1 MNIIV
6 ASLKDESA
14 ESLARKMLADATGEK
29 PENIVFY
36 RGENGKPL
44 TRLSPFFNCSHS
56 GDHVVCAVS
65 EKEIGVDLE
74 RIRPVHERMERT
86 LSEAERC
93 WLAALPQAQRA
104 EAFLRLW
111 TLKESWIKC
120 RGGRLMEFRQVEFV
134 LQGDK
139 LLSAPA
145 GFTFSFPPA
154 PAGYVLTV
162 CERE

>member
-1 MNIIV
+1 M
-6 ASLKDESA
+6 
-14 ESLARKMLADATGEK
+14 
-29 PENIVFY
+29 
-36 RGENGKPL
+36 
-44 TRLSPFFNCSHS
+44 
-56 GDHVVCAVS
+56 
-65 EKEIGVDLE
+65 DLE
-74 RIRPVHERMERT
+74 RIRPVHERMERA
-86 LSEAERC
+86 LSEAERR

-120 RGGRLMEFRQVEFV
+120 RGGRLMEFRQAEFV

-145 GFTFSFPPA
+145 GFAFSFPPA

-162 CERE
+162 CEKN

>member
-1 MNIIV
+1 MNIIA
-6 ASLKDESA
+6 ASVKDESA
-14 ESLARKMLADATGEK
+14 ESLARKMLAEATGEK

-44 TRLSPFFNCSHS
+44 TRLPLFFNCSHS

-65 EKEIGVDLE
+65 KKEIGVDLE
-74 RIRPVHERMERT
+74 RIRPVHERMERA
-86 LSEAERC
+86 EAERR
-93 WLAALPQAQRA
+93 WLAALPQARRA

-120 RGGRLMEFRQVEFV
+120 RGGRLMEFRQAEFV

-145 GFTFSFPPA
+145 G
-154 PAGYVLTV
+154 YVLTV
-162 CERE
+162 CEKN

>member
-44 TRLSPFFNCSHS
+44 TRLPLFFNCSHS

-65 EKEIGVDLE
+65 EKEIGTWV
-74 RIRPVHERMERT
+74 
-86 LSEAERC
+86 SA
-93 WLAALPQAQRA
+93 
-104 EAFLRLW
+104 
-111 TLKESWIKC
+111 SIK
-120 RGGRLMEFRQVEFV
+120 
-134 LQGDK
+134 
-139 LLSAPA
+139 
-145 GFTFSFPPA
+145 
-154 PAGYVLTV
+154 
-162 CERE
+162 